1 MYTVNSIT
9 LRMLT
14 RYLERQEWQKLD
26 VVLDLPITV
35 WRHPDFPDVTLR
47 VPHDESLSDYKSAVA
62 QVVKVLANAEKR
74 TEEEILTSLHNQD
87 TISIR
92 VIGDDVEN
100 GTIPLNDGALLFQ
113 SAESMIKSAASK
125 IFTGAKK
132 GISKKQR
139 YGIRFIGADTNRQL
153 RD

>member
-1 MYTVNSIT
+1 
-9 LRMLT
+9 MLT

-74 TEEEILTSLHNQD
+74 TEIEE
-87 TISIR
+87 
-92 VIGDDVEN
+92 DDVHRLGSERRRVVAE
-100 GTIPLNDGALLFQ
+100 PQVFHPAAAFLFC
-113 SAESMIKSAASK
+113 
-125 IFTGAKK
+125 
-132 GISKKQR
+132 
-139 YGIRFIGADTNRQL
+139 
-153 RD
+153 